1 MKKASKRCKYL
12 NVLYYSKV
20 ISEEVLLKR
29 YCFHR
34 VMSGWVQGIDI

>member
-20 ISEEVLLKR
+20 ISEVKSSEN
-29 YCFHR
+29 
-34 VMSGWVQGIDI
+34 GIVFIV